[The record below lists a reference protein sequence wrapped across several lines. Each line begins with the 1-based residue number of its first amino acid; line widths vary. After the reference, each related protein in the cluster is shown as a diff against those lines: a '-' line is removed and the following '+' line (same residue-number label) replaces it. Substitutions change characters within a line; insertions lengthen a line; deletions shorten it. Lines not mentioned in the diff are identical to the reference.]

1 MKTLAILA
9 ILLLAFLGIFHLV
22 YAQDVYLSTNQTQ
35 YYFKTGENAI
45 VPIQINN
52 TYGKPISGSLQ
63 YKITQQINQGNAQLS
78 NTNSEEKS
86 LSIDNKN
93 SKVSL
98 NLGKS
103 DSPSDYS
110 VNINYN
116 YNVNG
121 DRIVSLGPI
130 SVHFVSNGSNKNIH
144 ENAKMQSSSQPNN
157 QPQTGPQDLFS
168 QQQQQMQ
175 HQLNEMLGNDQDLF
189 SQQQQ
194 QMQQQ
199 LNEMLGNP
207 QNQSQNRQQQLQ
219 NNQLSQDS
227 NALKHQLEKQVQ
239 KQEQVKNEFKRKLFS
254 NNDFLNEHKK
264 LLQNGYKIG
273 NSDLNPVTNDT
284 GSFNIK
290 YNNTNGK
297 WATLQGNMKNG
308 TLSQINQQTQTQQD
322 KLLEQLKQNTQYQQ
336 FNSKLLQ
343 EGFSPNNTTFVP
355 KTNQTDIILNYAN
368 DKNENASILAEFLND
383 SLKQVTLK
391 GGNSSQFYL
400 IPLLVLV
407 AIMLSAVSIY
417 LVIKK
422 IYNKNKSLV
431 DSSLTSKP
439 KSSDY
444 IIGSKKL
451 MDEAVQHYDKGQYKE
466 AFEIARKSLRFFLN
480 GDADIKKE
488 ITNQEL
494 LQLIQNNI
502 KYPLDDIRDCFKITD
517 LVQFAKSEPTESDF
531 KKIISLLEKL
541 VNKGNNESL

>member
-121 DRIVSLGPI
+121 DRIVTLGPI
-130 SVHFVSNGSNKNIH
+130 SVHFVSNGSNKNVH

-308 TLSQINQQTQTQQD
+308 TLTQINQQTQTQQD

-383 SLKQVTLK
+383 SLKQVSLK
-391 GGNSSQFYL
+391 VGNSSQFYL

-407 AIMLSAVSIY
+407 AIILSAVSIY

>member
-63 YKITQQINQGNAQLS
+63 YTITQQINQGNVQLS

-121 DRIVSLGPI
+121 DRIVTLGPI
-130 SVHFVSNGSNKNIH
+130 SVHFVSNGSNKNIQG
-144 ENAKMQSSSQPNN
+144 NAKMQSSSQPNN

-175 HQLNEMLGNDQDLF
+175 HQLNEMLGN
-189 SQQQQ
+189 
-194 QMQQQ
+194 
-199 LNEMLGNP
+199 P
-207 QNQSQNRQQQLQ
+207 QNQSQSRQQQLQ

-290 YNNTNGK
+290 YNNTKGK

-383 SLKQVTLK
+383 SLKQVSLK

-407 AIMLSAVSIY
+407 AIILSAVSIY

-444 IIGSKKL
+444 LIGSKKL

>member
-157 QPQTGPQDLFS
+157 QAQTGPQDLFS

-517 LVQFAKSEPTESDF
+517 LVQFARSEPTESDF

>member
-157 QPQTGPQDLFS
+157 QAQTGPQDLFS

-194 QMQQQ
+194 QMQHQ

-207 QNQSQNRQQQLQ
+207 QNQSQSRQQQLQ

-517 LVQFAKSEPTESDF
+517 LVQFARSEPTESDF

>member
-121 DRIVSLGPI
+121 DRIVTLGPI
-130 SVHFVSNGSNKNIH
+130 SVHFVSNGSNKNIQG
-144 ENAKMQSSSQPNN
+144 NAKMQSSSQPNN

-308 TLSQINQQTQTQQD
+308 ILTQINQQTQTQQD

-368 DKNENASILAEFLND
+368 DKNENASILAEFLNN

-407 AIMLSAVSIY
+407 AIILSAVSIY

>member
-63 YKITQQINQGNAQLS
+63 YTITQQINQGNVQLS

-308 TLSQINQQTQTQQD
+308 ILSQINQQTQTQQD

-355 KTNQTDIILNYAN
+355 KTYQTDIILNYAN

-391 GGNSSQFYL
+391 GGNSSQYYL

-502 KYPLDDIRDCFKITD
+502 KYPLDDIRDCFKIVD
-517 LVQFAKSEPTESDF
+517 LVQFAKSKPTESDF
-531 KKIISLLEKL
+531 KKIISLFEKL

>member
-1 MKTLAILA
+1 MKTLAIM
-9 ILLLAFLGIFHLV
+9 LLAFLGIFHGV
-22 YAQDVYLSTNQTQ
+22 YAEDVYLSTNQTQ

-121 DRIVSLGPI
+121 DRIVTLGPI
-130 SVHFVSNGSNKNIH
+130 SVHFVSNGSNKNVH

-531 KKIISLLEKL
+531 KKIISLFEKL

>member
-1 MKTLAILA
+1 MKTLAIM
-9 ILLLAFLGIFHLV
+9 LLAFLGIFHGV
-22 YAQDVYLSTNQTQ
+22 YAEDVYLSTNQTQ

-63 YKITQQINQGNAQLS
+63 YTITQQINQGNVQLS

-130 SVHFVSNGSNKNIH
+130 SVHFVSNGSNKNIQG
-144 ENAKMQSSSQPNN
+144 NAKMQSSSQPNN

-175 HQLNEMLGNDQDLF
+175 H
-189 SQQQQ
+189 
-194 QMQQQ
+194 Q

-254 NNDFLNEHKK
+254 NNDFLNKHQK

-273 NSDLNPVTNDT
+273 NSDLIPVTNDT

-383 SLKQVTLK
+383 SLKQVSLK

-407 AIMLSAVSIY
+407 AIILSAVSIY

>member
-9 ILLLAFLGIFHLV
+9 ILLLAFLGIFHGV

-63 YKITQQINQGNAQLS
+63 YKITQQINQGNVQLS

-130 SVHFVSNGSNKNIH
+130 SVHFVSNGSNKNIQG
-144 ENAKMQSSSQPNN
+144 NARMQSSSQPNN
-157 QPQTGPQDLFS
+157 QAQTGPQDLFS

-194 QMQQQ
+194 QMQHQ

-254 NNDFLNEHKK
+254 NNDFLNKHQK

-273 NSDLNPVTNDT
+273 NSDLIPVTNDT

-368 DKNENASILAEFLND
+368 DKNENASILAEFLNN

-407 AIMLSAVSIY
+407 AIILSAVSIY

-439 KSSDY
+439 QSSDY

>member
-9 ILLLAFLGIFHLV
+9 ILLLAFLGIFHGV

-63 YKITQQINQGNAQLS
+63 YTITQQINQGNVQLS
-78 NTNSEEKS
+78 NTNTEEKS

-130 SVHFVSNGSNKNIH
+130 SVHFVSNGSNKNIQG
-144 ENAKMQSSSQPNN
+144 NARMQSSSQPNN
-157 QPQTGPQDLFS
+157 QAQTGPQDLFS
-168 QQQQQMQ
+168 PQQQQMQ

-194 QMQQQ
+194 QMQHQ

-254 NNDFLNEHKK
+254 NNDFLNKHQK

-273 NSDLNPVTNDT
+273 NSDLIPVTNDT

-322 KLLEQLKQNTQYQQ
+322 KILEQLKQNTQYQQ

-383 SLKQVTLK
+383 NLKQVTLK

-422 IYNKNKSLV
+422 IYNKNKSFV
-431 DSSLTSKP
+431 DSSLTPKP

-488 ITNQEL
+488 TTNQEL

-517 LVQFAKSEPTESDF
+517 LVQFARSEPTESDF

>member
-35 YYFKTGENAI
+35 YYFKTGQNAI

-157 QPQTGPQDLFS
+157 QAQTGPQDLFS

-207 QNQSQNRQQQLQ
+207 QNQSQSRQQQLQ

>member
-1 MKTLAILA
+1 MKTLAIM
-9 ILLLAFLGIFHLV
+9 LLAFLGIFHGV
-22 YAQDVYLSTNQTQ
+22 YAEDVYLSTNQTQ

-63 YKITQQINQGNAQLS
+63 YTITQQINQGNVQLS

-121 DRIVSLGPI
+121 DRIVTLGPI
-130 SVHFVSNGSNKNIH
+130 SVHFVSNGSNKNIQG
-144 ENAKMQSSSQPNN
+144 NAKMQSSSQPNN

-383 SLKQVTLK
+383 NLKQVTLK

-422 IYNKNKSLV
+422 IYNKNKSFV
-431 DSSLTSKP
+431 DSSLTPKP

>member
-157 QPQTGPQDLFS
+157 QAQTGPQDLFS

-194 QMQQQ
+194 QMQHQ

-207 QNQSQNRQQQLQ
+207 QNQSQSRQQQLQ

-407 AIMLSAVSIY
+407 AIILSAVSIY

>member
-63 YKITQQINQGNAQLS
+63 YKITQQINQGNVQLS

-121 DRIVSLGPI
+121 DRIVTLGPI
-130 SVHFVSNGSNKNIH
+130 SVHFVSNGSNKNVH

-157 QPQTGPQDLFS
+157 QAQTGPQDLFS

-207 QNQSQNRQQQLQ
+207 QNQSQSRQQQLQ

-254 NNDFLNEHKK
+254 NNDFLNKHQK

-273 NSDLNPVTNDT
+273 NSDLIPVTNDT

-290 YNNTNGK
+290 YNNTKGK

-383 SLKQVTLK
+383 SLKQVSLK

-407 AIMLSAVSIY
+407 AIILSAVSIY

-439 KSSDY
+439 QSSDY

>member
-1 MKTLAILA
+1 MKTLAIM
-9 ILLLAFLGIFHLV
+9 LLAFLGIFHGV
-22 YAQDVYLSTNQTQ
+22 YAEDIYLSTNQTQ

-63 YKITQQINQGNAQLS
+63 YTITQQINQGNVQLS

-121 DRIVSLGPI
+121 DRIVTLGPI
-130 SVHFVSNGSNKNIH
+130 SVHFVSNGSNKNIQG
-144 ENAKMQSSSQPNN
+144 NAKMQSSSQPNN

-194 QMQQQ
+194 QMQHQ

-207 QNQSQNRQQQLQ
+207 QNQSQSRQQQLQ

-368 DKNENASILAEFLND
+368 DKNENASILAEFLNN

-407 AIMLSAVSIY
+407 AIILSAVSIY

-444 IIGSKKL
+444 LIGSKKL
-451 MDEAVQHYDKGQYKE
+451 MDEAVQHYDKGQYKK

>member
-1 MKTLAILA
+1 MKTLAIM
-9 ILLLAFLGIFHLV
+9 LLAFLGIFHGV

-63 YKITQQINQGNAQLS
+63 YTITQQINQGNVQLS

-121 DRIVSLGPI
+121 DRIVTLGPI
-130 SVHFVSNGSNKNIH
+130 SVHFVSNGSNKNVH

-194 QMQQQ
+194 QMQHQ

-207 QNQSQNRQQQLQ
+207 QNQSQSRQQQLQ

-227 NALKHQLEKQVQ
+227 NALKNQLEKQVQ

-254 NNDFLNEHKK
+254 NNDFLNKHQK

-273 NSDLNPVTNDT
+273 NSDLIPVTNDT

-383 SLKQVTLK
+383 SLKQVSLK

-407 AIMLSAVSIY
+407 AIILSAVSIY

>member
-35 YYFKTGENAI
+35 YYFKTGQNAI

-121 DRIVSLGPI
+121 DRIVTLGPI
-130 SVHFVSNGSNKNIH
+130 SVHFVSNGSNKNIQG
-144 ENAKMQSSSQPNN
+144 NARMQSSSQPNN
-157 QPQTGPQDLFS
+157 QAQTGPQDLFS

-194 QMQQQ
+194 QMQHQ

-207 QNQSQNRQQQLQ
+207 QNQSQSRQQQLQ

-383 SLKQVTLK
+383 NLKQVTLK

-422 IYNKNKSLV
+422 IYNKNKSFV
-431 DSSLTSKP
+431 DSSLTPKP

>member
-9 ILLLAFLGIFHLV
+9 ILLLAFLGIFHGV

-63 YKITQQINQGNAQLS
+63 YKITQQINQGNVQLS

-121 DRIVSLGPI
+121 DRIVTLGPI
-130 SVHFVSNGSNKNIH
+130 SVHFVSNGSNKNIQG
-144 ENAKMQSSSQPNN
+144 NAKMQSSSQPNN

-322 KLLEQLKQNTQYQQ
+322 KILEQLKQNTQYQQ

-502 KYPLDDIRDCFKITD
+502 KYPLDDIRDCFKIVD
-517 LVQFAKSEPTESDF
+517 LVQFAKSKPTESDF
-531 KKIISLLEKL
+531 KKIISLFEKL

>member
-1 MKTLAILA
+1 MKTLAIM
-9 ILLLAFLGIFHLV
+9 LLAFLGIFHGV
-22 YAQDVYLSTNQTQ
+22 YAEDVYLSTNQTQ

-63 YKITQQINQGNAQLS
+63 YKITQQINQGNVQLS

-157 QPQTGPQDLFS
+157 QAQTGPQDLFS

-194 QMQQQ
+194 QMQHQ

-383 SLKQVTLK
+383 NLKQVTLK

>member
-121 DRIVSLGPI
+121 DRIVTLGPI
-130 SVHFVSNGSNKNIH
+130 SVHFVSNGSNKNVH

-175 HQLNEMLGNDQDLF
+175 H
-189 SQQQQ
+189 
-194 QMQQQ
+194 Q

-383 SLKQVTLK
+383 SLKQVSLK

-407 AIMLSAVSIY
+407 AIILSAVSIY

-439 KSSDY
+439 QSSDY

>member
-63 YKITQQINQGNAQLS
+63 YTITQQINQGNVQLS

-121 DRIVSLGPI
+121 DRIVTLGPI
-130 SVHFVSNGSNKNIH
+130 SVHFVSNGSNKNIQG
-144 ENAKMQSSSQPNN
+144 NARMQSSSQPNN

-254 NNDFLNEHKK
+254 NNDFLNKHQK

-273 NSDLNPVTNDT
+273 NSDLIPVTNDT

-383 SLKQVTLK
+383 SLKQVSLK

-407 AIMLSAVSIY
+407 AIILSAVSIY

-488 ITNQEL
+488 TTDQEL